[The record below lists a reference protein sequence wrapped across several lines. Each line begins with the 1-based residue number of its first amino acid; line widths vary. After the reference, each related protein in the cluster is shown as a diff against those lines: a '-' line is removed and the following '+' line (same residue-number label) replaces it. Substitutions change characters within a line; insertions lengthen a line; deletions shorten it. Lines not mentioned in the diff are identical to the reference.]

1 MKAKL
6 LSLNTDKSM
15 SFSRYQARIDSSL
28 KSYTGDKLDSYQFEN
43 IRDIFAALQEAL
55 ENDELIITAVDV
67 KNYLR
72 FKNALIQAFGND
84 ATYAPAVL
92 NKLERMTELEDK
104 VRKAFSIFPE
114 AATVFVSDDGLYSG
128 FGLENGSQCVLC
140 LPIDNNR
147 IDGILR
153 NGVIPFL
160 SDSFEVVGVD
170 AEISKAHTANQEK
183 VALAVKR
190 ILDTNSL
197 VAVNGTTNAETLKS
211 CGDSV
216 EGFSDAFV
224 FTPHVE
230 DKGNVNATEYAAQL
244 AKVSLDLSAA
254 NIGACISDIY
264 TSGDVSYICIAV
276 ASEESAVVRKLYMS
290 ENETES
296 AFIESAAL
304 ELVELIG
311 EKATGIRSVG
321 IEITDEPMIENII
334 TEKDKK
340 SVGKK
345 PLIVLAVIMSL
356 VIVACVVFGVLYA
369 VKGEDFFSSMFQP
382 KEEQTT
388 EALKTEEPTKEE
400 EEELVIPEYV
410 TPILPISEYI
420 GREYLLNPVINNIA
434 PSGAT
439 PQFISINGKN
449 YDAKEGLAR
458 LVAAEIDVNDYEVE
472 AVKAQVVVIY
482 SYLKYRNNGYVID
495 NVLVADTYP
504 EELLTIVESVYGQ
517 YIAFGNNVALTPYHL
532 VSAGR
537 TMDLQFVCPY
547 LSEVS
552 VANTPELSFES
563 TKAVKKISEKEMKL
577 KLLTY
582 DKTMSLSSDPNEW
595 IQIIRHDA
603 AISSDV
609 GYVYEIKVAGKTYDG
624 PFLRVML
631 GADVIVSGCYDID
644 YDANTQTFVIT
655 TYGQGYGVGMSLTGA
670 KYMAEN
676 GSDYKTILSTYYVG
690 TTVAVEG

>member
-92 NKLERMTELEDK
+92 NKLEKITELEDR

-197 VAVNGTTNAETLKS
+197 VAVNGTTNAEMLKS

-216 EGFSDAFV
+216 EGFNDAFV

-264 TSGDVSYICIAV
+264 TAGDVNYICIAV

-388 EALKTEEPTKEE
+388 EAPETEKPTEK

-410 TPILPISEYI
+410 EPMLPISEYI
-420 GREYLLNPVINNIA
+420 VRDFLTKQQPTTA
-434 PSGAT
+434 AT
-439 PQFISINGKN
+439 NGTTPEHISINGKN
-449 YDAKEGLAR
+449 YEAKDGLAR
-458 LVAAEIDVNDYEVE
+458 LVAADIDVNDYEPEV
-472 AVKAQVVVIY
+472 VKAQVVAVY
-482 SYLKYRNNGYVID
+482 SFLKYKNNGYVID
-495 NVLVADTYP
+495 NVVIADTYP
-504 EELLTIVESVYGQ
+504 EELLTIVESVFGQ
-517 YIAFGNNVALTPYHL
+517 YVAINNNVVVTPYHR
-532 VSAGR
+532 VSVGK
-537 TMDLQFVCPY
+537 TMDVHEVVPY
-547 LSEVS
+547 LNPVS
-552 VANTPELSFES
+552 VPNTPELSYEG
-563 TKAVKKISEKEMKL
+563 TKAVKEISEKDMKL

-582 DKTMSLSSDPNEW
+582 DKTMQLSTNPAEW
-595 IQIIRHDA
+595 IQITRRDSA
-603 AISSDV
+603 ASSDI
-609 GYVYEIKVAGKTYDG
+609 GYVHAIKIAGKVYDG
-624 PFLRVML
+624 PFLRIIL
-631 GADVIVSGCYDID
+631 GEDVIVSGCFDIV
-644 YDANTQTFVIT
+644 YDANRQVFVVT
-655 TYGQGYGVGMSLTGA
+655 TYGQGYGIGMSLAGA
-670 KYMAEN
+670 NYMAEN

>member
-400 EEELVIPEYV
+400 EELIIPEYV

-449 YDAKEGLAR
+449 YDTKEGLAK

-495 NVLVADTYP
+495 NVLLADTYP
-504 EELLTIVESVYGQ
+504 EELLTIVESVFGQ
-517 YIAFGNNVALTPYHL
+517 YIAIGNNVALTPYHL

-537 TMDLQFVCPY
+537 TMDLQFVSPY

-563 TKAVKKISEKEMKL
+563 TKAVKKISEKDMKL

-582 DKTMSLSSDPNEW
+582 DKTMSLSSNPEEW

-624 PFLRVML
+624 PFLRVIL
-631 GADVIVSGCYDID
+631 GEDVIASGCYDID